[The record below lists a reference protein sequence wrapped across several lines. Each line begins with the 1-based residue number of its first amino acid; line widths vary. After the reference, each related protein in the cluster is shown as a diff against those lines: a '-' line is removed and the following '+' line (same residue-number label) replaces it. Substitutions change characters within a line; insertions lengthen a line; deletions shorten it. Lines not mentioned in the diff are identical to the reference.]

1 MRVSILVLF
10 AVLTLG
16 LSVAAQ
22 TSLSLWPYY
31 VEVTP
36 EKSERGMYDVVLP
49 LAILDKSG
57 ISDMRLFD
65 AANRE
70 IPYAVRVRQD
80 LDEVEELEGS
90 LFNAAQ
96 VGAAISEVS
105 VDLGEEPSDHN
116 EVEIETEG
124 SNFRRQVSIE
134 GSDNSREWRLLSNQ
148 GVLINFVSKNDAVES
163 KRIQYPTS
171 RYRYLRVKVQRDEL
185 TDKGAPRITGVKA
198 MMAVREE
205 GQLASWNVPVPSYQL
220 ERNQGAHASVWT
232 LDLGAKAPCD
242 RLTLEI
248 DGESFS
254 RAFKLESI
262 DDLEHVDLIASG
274 TLIRHIGDGPKPLVI
289 VIDREQRV
297 RKIRLQI
304 TDYSNETLNIT
315 SIQASAP
322 ARQLVF
328 ELKEPVSQPLRL
340 YFGND
345 SVPAPNYD
353 FEAELSS
360 RLTSEPAHSKISN
373 VLSNPQYKPEPKP
386 LTERVPWLIYLV
398 LGASSIAL
406 AFILLSLARVA
417 MRAGPQEGTKSTT

>member
-1 MRVSILVLF
+1 MRFSIFALL
-10 AVLTLG
+10 AVLMLG

-31 VEVTP
+31 VEITTEESKP
-36 EKSERGMYDVVLP
+36 GMYDVVLP
-49 LAILDKSG
+49 LAVLDKTKLD
-57 ISDMRLFD
+57 DMRLFD
-65 AANRE
+65 SANRE
-70 IPYAVRVRQD
+70 IPYAVRVREEI
-80 LDEVEELEGS
+80 DEVEDLEGS

-96 VGAAISEVS
+96 VSASTSEVS

-116 EVEIETEG
+116 EVEIETSG

-134 GSDNSREWRLLSNQ
+134 GSDNSRDWRLLSNK
-148 GVLINFVSKNDAVES
+148 GVLISFASQNDAVES
-163 KRIQYPTS
+163 KRIHYPAS

-185 TDKGAPRITGVKA
+185 TDEEAPRITGVKA
-198 MMAVREE
+198 MMAHREQ
-205 GQLASWNVPVPSYQL
+205 GQLASWNVPVPWYQL

-254 RAFKLESI
+254 RPFKVESI

-289 VIDREQRV
+289 VFDQEERV
-297 RKIRLQI
+297 RKIRLQV
-304 TDYSNETLNIT
+304 TDYSNETLKIT

-328 ELKEPVSQPLRL
+328 ELKEPPSQPLRL
-340 YFGND
+340 YFGNE

-360 RLTSEPAHSKISN
+360 RLTSEPAHSKMGD

-406 AFILLSLARVA
+406 GFILLSLARVA
-417 MRAGPQEGTKSTT
+417 MNVRPQEAQK